1 MFRAASLSLAALVS
15 MTAFT
20 PSQATVLAE
29 NYNGFDMPGGDRYY
43 YGQSFTVEGTGAFN
57 NVTIS
62 FFTGYGASIPS
73 ASGNIYLYSSALT
86 GTVSD
91 LGKGAN
97 FLGSAAAANNMFS
110 FAPSLTVNGGTKY
123 YAYLDAETPSAQFSR
138 TNPYLGGEMF
148 EASRGTGLKYQ
159 QFSSFDFRFGIGG
172 SPMTAAVPEPASW
185 AMMLIGF
192 GALGGALRNRRKP
205 VVAFA

>member
-15 MTAFT
+15 VTAFT
-20 PSQATVLAE
+20 PSQAAVLAE
-29 NYNGFDMPGGDRYY
+29 NYNGSDIPGGDHYY
-43 YGQSFTVEGTGAFN
+43 YGQSFTVEGSGAFN
-57 NVTIS
+57 NVSIS
-62 FFTGYGASIPS
+62 FFTGYGASIPY
-73 ASGNIYLYSSALT
+73 AIGNIYLYSSALT

-97 FLGSAAAANNMFS
+97 FLGSAAAANSAFNFG
-110 FAPSLTVNGGTKY
+110 PSLTLNGGTKY

-138 TNPYLGGEMF
+138 SNPYAGGEMF
-148 EASRGTGLKYQ
+148 EAGPGTGFKYQ
-159 QFSSFDFRFGIGG
+159 KFSSFDFRFGIGG
-172 SPMTAAVPEPASW
+172 SPMTSAVPEPASW

-205 VVAFA
+205 VVAFG

>member
-1 MFRAASLSLAALVS
+1 

-20 PSQATVLAE
+20 PSQAAVLAE
-29 NYNGFDMPGGDRYY
+29 NDNGFDIPGGDNYY
-43 YGQSFTVEGTGAFN
+43 YGQSFTVEGSGAFN
-57 NVTIS
+57 NVSIS
-62 FFTGYGASIPS
+62 FFTGYGASIPY
-73 ASGNIYLYSSALT
+73 AIGNIYLYSSALT

-97 FLGSAAAANNMFS
+97 FLASATAANSMFN
-110 FAPSLTVNGGTKY
+110 FGPSLTLNGGTKY

-138 TNPYLGGEMF
+138 GNTYAGGEMF
-148 EASRGTGLKYQ
+148 EAGPGTGYKYQ

-172 SPMTAAVPEPASW
+172 SSLTSAVPEPASW

-192 GALGGALRNRRKP
+192 GALGGALRNRRKS
-205 VVAFA
+205 VVAFG

>member
-1 MFRAASLSLAALVS
+1 MFRAASLSLAALLS
-15 MTAFT
+15 MAAFT

-62 FFTGYGASIPS
+62 FFTGYGASIPY
-73 ASGNIYLYSSALT
+73 APGKLYLYSSAVT
-86 GTVSD
+86 GTVFD

-97 FLGSAAAANNMFS
+97 FLGSATAANSMFN
-110 FAPSLTVNGGTKY
+110 FGPSLTVNGGTKY

-148 EASRGTGLKYQ
+148 EAGPGTGFKYQ
-159 QFSSFDFRFGIGG
+159 QLSSLDFRFGIGG